1 MEDERRTRFR
11 IEEPFLKV
19 HLALWLAAR
28 GATHVRV
35 SIDGAEPNPDTI
47 RQRLLAAGYARTPI
61 TQSRASWT
69 GVYARGQTQI
79 TVVSRPGI
87 DVTAALGEGTT
98 FVAECKG
105 EPTTKGARAGADLV
119 SLYTA
124 LGQLIRH
131 AGDVSPLPEER
142 ALAIPATARLRH
154 VAQEVSRNPLVQ
166 TLGITL
172 LLVDSEGTVARVEES
187 SPPSRLMPLADP

>member
-1 MEDERRTRFR
+1 MEDEPRTRFR

-35 SIDGAEPNPDTI
+35 SVDGAEPNPDTI
-47 RQRLLAAGYARTPI
+47 RQRLLAAGYSHTPI
-61 TQSRASWT
+61 AESRAVWT
-69 GVYARGQTQI
+69 GAYARGQTQI
-79 TVVSRPGI
+79 TVVSRPSI

-105 EPTTKGARAGADLV
+105 EPTAKG
-119 SLYTA
+119 
-124 LGQLIRH
+124 IK
-131 AGDVSPLPEER
+131 AGDVSPLPQEK
-142 ALAIPATARLRH
+142 ALAIPATARLRRI
-154 VAQEVSRNPLVQ
+154 AQEVSRNPLVQ

-172 LLVDSEGTVARVEES
+172 LLVDAEGNVARVGEP
-187 SPPSRLMPLADP
+187 SPPSFLMPSAGP